1 MDKIGYIKAG
11 GNPQGQRV
19 QTLLAQTRE
28 RATQDWQARQ
38 AVAAEARPLWA
49 KKAADFAG
57 KALSWIAISFTIA
70 GLPVGL
76 ALATIGLVVAEVV
89 AVHEGFLVITEQLLA
104 VIYSVVTVL
113 AYVALLFV
121 RESMHEKASITHVV
135 RGLLWTIVLFGLLG
149 RLSIPLQKYSA
160 EAWGTAIVKIATE
173 SNLQTLIGFIGAP
186 VATYALLIGTEFS
199 VRYIYGRYVGVTGGD
214 DSRFLVIESL
224 TETLEKAESEFW
236 KVQVE
241 LLRNRQP

>member
-1 MDKIGYIKAG
+1 MGKIDFIKAG

-19 QTLLAQTRE
+19 QALLAQTRE
-28 RATQDWQARQ
+28 RATQDWQSRQ
-38 AVAAEARPLWA
+38 EIAAAARPVWA

-57 KALSWIAISFTIA
+57 KALSWISIGFTIA

-76 ALATIGLVVAEVV
+76 ALATIGLIVAEVV
-89 AVHEGFLVITEQLLA
+89 AVHEGFLVITAPFLA
-104 VIYSVVTVL
+104 VVYSVVTVL

-121 RESMHEKASITHVV
+121 RESMVEKAHITQVV

-149 RLSIPLQKYSA
+149 RLAVPLQTYSGD
-160 EAWGTAIVKIATE
+160 AWNLALLKIATE

-224 TETLEKAESEFW
+224 PESLARAESEFW
-236 KVQVE
+236 KVQTE
-241 LLRNRQP
+241 LLKNRQP